1 MIIRPAACGAAG
13 SQELNNVIAT
23 QKNSRAP
30 GDVAGPLDGIRILDL
45 SAVVMGPYATQ
56 ILGDLGADVIK
67 LEPPGG
73 DNMRAVG
80 PMRNPGMGAIYL
92 HLNRNKRSIALD
104 LKAESGREACLALAR
119 SADVLLYNTRPQA
132 MARLG
137 LSYEDVAAVN
147 PGIVYVGAYGFGS
160 AGRYAGRPAY
170 DDLIQ
175 GMTAIPSLYQR
186 NSGDVPRYAPLTL
199 ADRAVG
205 MHVAIAM
212 LAGVLRARASGQG
225 QAIEVPMF
233 EAMAQFVLGDHM
245 GGRTFE
251 PGEGETGYSRLLV
264 SYRRPYATSDGYIS
278 LLIYN
283 DKHWMRFFDLIG
295 RPELKTDARFRTHT
309 ARAENIDEAYRL
321 VAGEVEKNTSA
332 YWLQAFDQAD
342 IPVAPLYG
350 VDDLIDDPHL
360 QDVQMIRAM
369 HHASEGAINTLAPV
383 GNYMGT
389 PLSIR
394 KDAPR
399 LGEHTRE
406 VLAEA
411 GLDERAIEALIAA
424 GAAVAAS

>member
-1 MIIRPAACGAAG
+1 
-13 SQELNNVIAT
+13 
-23 QKNSRAP
+23 
-30 GDVAGPLDGIRILDL
+30 
-45 SAVVMGPYATQ
+45 
-56 ILGDLGADVIK
+56 
-67 LEPPGG
+67 
-73 DNMRAVG
+73 
-80 PMRNPGMGAIYL
+80 
-92 HLNRNKRSIALD
+92 
-104 LKAESGREACLALAR
+104 
-119 SADVLLYNTRPQA
+119 
-132 MARLG
+132 
-137 LSYEDVAAVN
+137 
-147 PGIVYVGAYGFGS
+147 
-160 AGRYAGRPAY
+160 
-170 DDLIQ
+170 
-175 GMTAIPSLYQR
+175 
-186 NSGDVPRYAPLTL
+186 
-199 ADRAVG
+199 
-205 MHVAIAM
+205 
-212 LAGVLRARASGQG
+212 
-225 QAIEVPMF
+225 
-233 EAMAQFVLGDHM
+233 
-245 GGRTFE
+245 
-251 PGEGETGYSRLLV
+251 V

>member
-1 MIIRPAACGAAG
+1 
-13 SQELNNVIAT
+13 
-23 QKNSRAP
+23 
-30 GDVAGPLDGIRILDL
+30 
-45 SAVVMGPYATQ
+45 
-56 ILGDLGADVIK
+56 
-67 LEPPGG
+67 
-73 DNMRAVG
+73 
-80 PMRNPGMGAIYL
+80 
-92 HLNRNKRSIALD
+92 
-104 LKAESGREACLALAR
+104 
-119 SADVLLYNTRPQA
+119 
-132 MARLG
+132 
-137 LSYEDVAAVN
+137 
-147 PGIVYVGAYGFGS
+147 
-160 AGRYAGRPAY
+160 
-170 DDLIQ
+170 
-175 GMTAIPSLYQR
+175 MTAIPSLYQR

-295 RPELKTDARFRTHT
+295 
-309 ARAENIDEAYRL
+309 RAENIDEAYRL